1 MRVGE
6 VMSAPVR
13 TVKAEDTAN
22 RAWELMRLYRIRHL
36 VVARPD
42 GGVAGLLSAADL
54 GGPRGDLVRDGRLV
68 GDLMTKKVV
77 VAAPQTSVREAA
89 NLMRGR
95 RVNCL
100 PVVDGRKLQ
109 GIVTAIDLLDL
120 IGRGADRPVATSE
133 RYVLKNRGPRP
144 HAQLTARR
152 TPRSTRR
159 TAK

>member
-1 MRVGE
+1 
-6 VMSAPVR
+6 
-13 TVKAEDTAN
+13 
-22 RAWELMRLYRIRHL
+22 
-36 VVARPD
+36 
-42 GGVAGLLSAADL
+42 
-54 GGPRGDLVRDGRLV
+54 
-68 GDLMTKKVV
+68 MTKKVV